1 MRFSLNRNQYVANKL
16 GILNGTTILDIGCR
30 DMVLKT
36 YLKGNFNYKGLDFQ
50 ITEKLTENKDLIN
63 HNLESRLPKD
73 LGKYDIIN
81 ALDVLEHLENIHD
94 VFQDLFNHSNNQ
106 IIIALPN
113 IGYYR
118 FRLSFLFNG
127 ILSKKYTFNKNKTD
141 DRHRWIPNYYT
152 IQEFVNH
159 NINKKWIVKKKNFI
173 FERKRNFIF
182 FYIEKIL
189 SYFFP
194 NLFVYEIIFFFKK
207 KNEQNF

>member
-1 MRFSLNRNQYVANKL
+1 MKFSLDRNQYVAKKL
-16 GILNGTTILDIGCR
+16 GILNGATILDIGCR

-36 YLKGNFNYKGLDFQ
+36 YLKGNFIYKGLDFQ
-50 ITEKLTENKDLIN
+50 ITEKLEENKDLIN
-63 HNLESRLPKD
+63 HNLENGLPKD

-94 VFQDLFNHSNNQ
+94 IFQDLFNHSNSQ

-118 FRLSFLFNG
+118 FRLSFLFKG

-141 DRHRWIPNYYT
+141 DRHRWIPNYYS
-152 IQEFVNH
+152 
-159 NINKKWIVKKKNFI
+159 INKFVDENTNKNWFYKKENFI
-173 FERKRNFIF
+173 FERKRNFVF
-182 FYIEKIL
+182 FNIEKLL

-194 NLFVYEIIFFFKK
+194 NLFVYEVIYFLK
-207 KNEQNF
+207 KNNA